1 MRRLSIGI
9 FSYSTKPRG
18 SVVHAASLA
27 EALARR
33 GHDVTLYVLDKDGQG
48 FYRSFDSGLH
58 EQGRGPRACGV
69 KLAFMPAGP
78 APSAQE
84 ALIAQRVDEV
94 ASFVT
99 RHRPRHDVVHAEDCL
114 VASGLLAARTNLGS
128 ALLVRTVHH
137 VEHFESAYLEACQER
152 SIKQAELCLSVSR
165 ATREAVLAQYGV
177 EAKVIENGVDVR
189 RFGGVPPEAAWALRQ
204 RLGVPEQAQLVLSI
218 GGVEPRKNSLRALE
232 AFVRARKARPDLCW
246 VIAGGASIY
255 EHADYRAEFDARLE
269 RLPERERAAIVRTG
283 VLGDDEMPLLLKGAQ
298 VLLHPS
304 LQEGFGLCVLEAM
317 AAGTP
322 VVVSHGPPFDEF
334 LDDTCAERVDASSPV
349 DIARGLLL
357 ALSFGARSVPV
368 ARARAREFSWERCAA
383 RHEADRSALQA
394 RTRSHAH
401 A

>member
-1 MRRLSIGI
+1 VRPLSIGI

-27 EALARR
+27 EALAHR

-48 FYRSFDSGLH
+48 FYRRFEEGAP
-58 EQGRGPRACGV
+58 RGPSARRV

-78 APSAQE
+78 APAAQD
-84 ALIAQRVDEV
+84 ALIAQRVGEV
-94 ASFVT
+94 ARFVT
-99 RHRPRHDVVHAEDCL
+99 RHKPRHDVVHAEDCL
-114 VASGLLAARTNLGS
+114 VASGLLEARASLGS

-152 SIKQAELCLSVSR
+152 SVKQAELCLSVSR
-165 ATREAVLAQYGV
+165 ATREAVLAHYGV
-177 EAKVIENGVDVR
+177 DTQVIANGVDCR
-189 RFGGVPPEAAWALRQ
+189 RFEGVTDEAAWALRR

-232 AFVRARKARPDLCW
+232 AFLLAQQNRQDLCW
-246 VIAGGASIY
+246 VIAGGASIF
-255 EHADYRAEFDARLE
+255 EHADYRAAFDARVE
-269 RLPERERAAIVRTG
+269 RLQARVRAAIVRTG
-283 VLGDDEMPLLLKGAQ
+283 VLRDEEMTLLLKGAQ

-304 LQEGFGLCVLEAM
+304 SQEGFGLCVLEAM

-334 LDDTCAERVDASSPV
+334 LDETCAERVDATSPV
-349 DIARGLLL
+349 DIACGLSN
-357 ALSFGARSVPV
+357 ALSLGARLVP
-368 ARARAREFSWERCAA
+368 AACARAREFSWERCAA
-383 RHEADRSALQA
+383 RHEVAYRVAMEA
-394 RTRSHAH
+394 RTRSHVH